1 MTERTP
7 IKQLSTLLAELKPA
21 LDRRAVVFYACAPDE
36 EPDLEVLEP
45 LATVWEPE
53 GLSLVLT
60 QRAAERAGLSSGTVF
75 RWITLTVH
83 SSLEAVG
90 LTAAVAQALA
100 DEGIPANVI
109 AGRVTT
115 TCSSRATKPSERSA
129 SCVRSAPQQPL
140 SQTDPRWA

>member
-1 MTERTP
+1 MTQRTP
-7 IKQLSTLLAELKPA
+7 IKQLSSLLSELKPA
-21 LDRRAVVFYACAPDE
+21 LDPRAVVFHACAPDE
-36 EPDLEVLEP
+36 EPDLGVLEP

-60 QRAAERAGLSSGTVF
+60 QRAAERAGLATGPVF

-90 LTAAVAQALA
+90 LTAAVARALA

-109 AGRVTT
+109 AGARHDHLLIP
-115 TCSSRATKPSERSA
+115 SHQAERALGVLRALSA
-129 SCVRSAPQQPL
+129 AAAAQP
-140 SQTDPRWA
+140 D